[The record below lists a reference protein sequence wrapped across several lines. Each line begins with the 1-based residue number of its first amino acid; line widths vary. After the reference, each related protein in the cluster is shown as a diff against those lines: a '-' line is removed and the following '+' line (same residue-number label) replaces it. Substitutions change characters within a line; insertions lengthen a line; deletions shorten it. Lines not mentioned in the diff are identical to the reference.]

1 MDTRNMD
8 LTITKSD
15 NHELNYK
22 QNEHWHQPSLEQY
35 SPLPASTQFH
45 EHYYSA
51 EHKLILLAL
60 LQGIR
65 DGRLDKKM

>member
-1 MDTRNMD
+1 MVPTAEPTPDTG
-8 LTITKSD
+8 
-15 NHELNYK
+15 YK

-35 SPLPASTQFH
+35 NPLPASTQFH
-45 EHYYSA
+45 ERYYSA
-51 EHKLILLAL
+51 EHKLILFAL